1 MAWPLAAHPQQPT
14 KPYRIFWV
22 STGSQPDPFLDG
34 FREGMRVQG
43 YFEGRTSALGT
54 FETAAELGECLL
66 IGVDR
71 KSSAHP
77 QNDLIDPN
85 PTSASDPTG
94 AEHRRCETIHIQIAR
109 LELSGCGPV

>member
-1 MAWPLAAHPQQPT
+1 MAARRACATADEALSNLLGFHWIPADT
-14 KPYRIFWV
+14 
-22 STGSQPDPFLDG
+22 FLDG

-43 YFEGRTSALGT
+43 YVEGRTSALGT

>member
-1 MAWPLAAHPQQPT
+1 MASGHVNRTYRPNTWPHRPSLRREDSSCQPGAVHTWHFCDVHPL
-14 KPYRIFWV
+14 R
-22 STGSQPDPFLDG
+22 D
-34 FREGMRVQG
+34 
-43 YFEGRTSALGT
+43 
-54 FETAAELGECLL
+54 CLL
-66 IGVDR
+66 IEVDR

-77 QNDLIDPN
+77 QNDLTDPN